1 MSTKDPIFELTN
13 RLNTLQTQAT
23 ATQTALTN
31 LTNSLSA
38 TTSATPSG
46 TGTNWGIGKTLS
58 VNLLR
63 NTFSGV
69 TRCQL
74 SLPVCTLATGDNSR
88 SVWSAIV
95 PAGFRPL
102 KQTSFVAVVTGGT
115 LAVVTV
121 HGLLETNGDLS
132 LGLETKVS
140 STSTGYVGDDIA
152 LVGDNGKTFTLTDCQ
167 FVYLS

>member
-1 MSTKDPIFELTN
+1 MNILSGQDRGAFTV
-13 RLNTLQTQAT
+13 RLERGR
-23 ATQTALTN
+23 
-31 LTNSLSA
+31 SLSA
-38 TTSATPSG
+38 IL
-46 TGTNWGIGKTLS
+46 TGNDAVKS
-58 VNLLR
+58 ED
-63 NTFSGV
+63 
-69 TRCQL
+69 
-74 SLPVCTLATGDNSR
+74 SLPILSQLAEAYTATGDNSR